1 MAEEDT
7 HIIEAIG
14 KTRVVVRGGRV
25 VEVGEPMIAGCPLAR
40 RFRRPV
46 LEMTPE
52 EIRAN
57 IEERIRTF
65 GYCTEDREI
74 SLTGDFVLF
83 GASELLSCALSTGI
97 LDSAVIVCEGAGT
110 VIVHTPDLV
119 QGIGGRASGL
129 VSTSPIPA
137 LIERIE
143 ARKGIVVDPATAAI
157 DQVRGVGEAYRRGS
171 GRVGVTVA
179 GCEDADRIREQFPET
194 LIIGVHATGL
204 SRTDAECMVATCD
217 IVSACASRHIRELAG
232 EHALLQGGI
241 AVPVFALTQRGKDL
255 ILKKISETDQ
265 QVLIRGARLPEHGP
279 NEPEP
284 LV

>member
-1 MAEEDT
+1 MAEEDI

-40 RFRRPV
+40 RFRHPV
-46 LEMTPE
+46 LDMTPE
-52 EIRAN
+52 EIRVN

-65 GYCTEDREI
+65 GYCTKDREI
-74 SLTGDFVLF
+74 SQTSDFVLF
-83 GASELLSCALSTGI
+83 GASELLSCALSSGI
-97 LDSAVIVCEGAGT
+97 LDSVVIVCEGAGT
-110 VIVHTPDLV
+110 VIVHAPDLV

-129 VSTSPIPA
+129 ISTSPIPE

-143 ARKGIVVDPATAAI
+143 AAGGVVVDSATAAI
-157 DQVRGVGEAYRRGS
+157 DQVRGVDEAYRRG
-171 GRVGVTVA
+171 GDRVAVTVA
-179 GCEDADRIREQFPET
+179 TCDDAARIREQYPET
-194 LIIGVHATGL
+194 LIIGVHTTAL
-204 SRTDAECMVATCD
+204 SRADAECMVAACD
-217 IVSACASRHIRELAG
+217 IVTACASRHIRDLAT

-255 ILKKISETDQ
+255 ILSKISETGQ
-265 QVLIRGARLPEHGP
+265 QVLIRGVRLPEHGEK
-279 NEPEP
+279 EPEP